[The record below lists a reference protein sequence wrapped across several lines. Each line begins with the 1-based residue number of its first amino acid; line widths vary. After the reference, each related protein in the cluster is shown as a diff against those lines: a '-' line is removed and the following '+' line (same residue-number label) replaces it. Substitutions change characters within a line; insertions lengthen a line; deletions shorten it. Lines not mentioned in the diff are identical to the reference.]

1 MLILLCAQ
9 FLLNASFQLLAIAYV
24 FLSACDIKTSN
35 FLFLGGWGGDISS
48 SDSRAFYKFLQ
59 KIQANWIKFIFMEK
73 KYGHIMDLSFFF
85 FPLSKVAGL
94 SLLSI
99 T

>member
-1 MLILLCAQ
+1 MEIFPVLTIEH
-9 FLLNASFQLLAIAYV
+9 F
-24 FLSACDIKTSN
+24 
-35 FLFLGGWGGDISS
+35 ISS
-48 SDSRAFYKFLQ
+48 YK

-85 FPLSKVAGL
+85 FLLSKVAGF